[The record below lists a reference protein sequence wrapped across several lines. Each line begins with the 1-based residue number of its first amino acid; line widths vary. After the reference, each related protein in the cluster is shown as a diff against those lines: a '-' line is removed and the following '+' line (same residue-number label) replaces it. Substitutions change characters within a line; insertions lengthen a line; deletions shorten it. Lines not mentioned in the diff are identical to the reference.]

1 MFFQNTGAVLVAD
14 VFRDEASHVQEFGLP
29 FASFLAL
36 DKFVA
41 VALAR
46 LSVLKWRFSRD
57 SVFVMCGC
65 AVKSELCYCTVK
77 PKLDK
82 AGKC

>member
-36 DKFVA
+36 DEFVA
-41 VALAR
+41 ALAR
-46 LSVLKWRFSRD
+46 LSVLKWRFSKD
-57 SVFVMCGC
+57 SVFVMCVVVQSSQSC
-65 AVKSELCYCTVK
+65 VTV
-77 PKLDK
+77 L
-82 AGKC
+82 